1 MYAEFMGIYV
11 GLGILFLLGIANLVL
26 VLILMNKN
34 DKPTYRGNLT
44 MPSQPTTVY
53 STQANAVNTAGN
65 TAIPG
70 GNVAFCKNCAAAF
83 DVTGKRCPKCG
94 TPR

>member
-1 MYAEFMGIYV
+1 MYAEFIGIYI

-34 DKPTYRGNLT
+34 DKPTYMGNPI
-44 MPSQPTTVY
+44 MPSQPTTAC
-53 STQANAVNTAGN
+53 STQANTMNTAGN

-83 DVTGKRCPKCG
+83 DVTAKRCPRCG